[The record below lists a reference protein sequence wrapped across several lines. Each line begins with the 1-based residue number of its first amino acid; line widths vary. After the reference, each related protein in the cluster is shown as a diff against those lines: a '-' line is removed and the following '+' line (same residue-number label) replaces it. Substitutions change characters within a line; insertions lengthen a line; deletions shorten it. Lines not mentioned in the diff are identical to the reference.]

1 MLSSACPVHTLFS
14 PPDLEADTEKLR
26 RDWNVEVR
34 GIVDLSDVAWELD
47 TAYWRDTRAVA
58 KHQHIGLAKLVERY
72 LGVKY
77 NKPKRVQLSNW
88 ENLLSEKQMDCRS
101 SIATSPWSRY

>member
-1 MLSSACPVHTLFS
+1 M
-14 PPDLEADTEKLR
+14 
-26 RDWNVEVR
+26 R

-58 KHQHIGLAKLVERY
+58 KHQHIGLAKLVEQY

-77 NKPKRVQLSNW
+77 NKPKKVQLSNW